1 MLDISSY
8 QLVIASLLVIL
19 FKQIVGKVGKEVL
32 EEKGWLLYTT
42 VGYRLGDANLK
53 ELANRRAELVK
64 IDKERKSISAQDEY
78 ARWTKLNRRFDK
90 LSGET
95 EKLAELQKA
104 RRAQLGHV
112 LSLALFATTS
122 LPIWVFRIW
131 FRKAVLFYFPTRT
144 LPYALEYILALPFLP
159 TGGVG
164 LTIWM
169 FACNSVIS
177 SLIFMVSFPFQASV
191 PPPVRPTYEKEDKTA
206 TTETSKPTT
215 PAS

>member
-1 MLDISSY
+1 MLDISPY
-8 QLVIASLLVIL
+8 QLVIASLLVIF

-32 EEKGWLLYTT
+32 EENGWRLYTT
-42 VGYRLGDANLK
+42 VGQRLGDAKLK
-53 ELANRRAELVK
+53 ELGNRRAELAK
-64 IDKERKSISAQDEY
+64 IDRERKSISAQDEY

-95 EKLAELQKA
+95 EKLAESQKD
-104 RRAQLGHV
+104 RKAQLGRALGV
-112 LSLALFATTS
+112 ALFATTS

-131 FRKAVLFYFPTRT
+131 FRKAVLFYFPAGT
-144 LPYALEYILALPFLP
+144 LPYALEYVLALPFVP

-164 LTIWM
+164 LTVWM

-177 SLIFMVSFPFQASV
+177 SLLFMVCFPFQASV
-191 PPPVRPTYEKEDKTA
+191 PPPARPTNEKEDKTA
-206 TTETSKPTT
+206 PTETSKPAT